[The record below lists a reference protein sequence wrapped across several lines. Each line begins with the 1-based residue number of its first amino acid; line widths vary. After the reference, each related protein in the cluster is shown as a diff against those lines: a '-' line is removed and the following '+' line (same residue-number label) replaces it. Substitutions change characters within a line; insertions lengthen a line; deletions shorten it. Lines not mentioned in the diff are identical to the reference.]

1 MPYVE
6 GRVVHDADSHV
17 HEQRGYVERYADPA
31 MRERLHDALKW
42 IDVLATPEYIEEAI
56 AKQND
61 PGFRIRDA
69 HEIMLRK
76 KHLALGAILREDRP
90 TALDHLGFA
99 SQLVFTTTYLAP
111 LSRFELGPDRDL
123 AYALATAHNR
133 GMVDFCSVDRRL
145 LPVCYVPFVDIDRA
159 SETAREAIDM
169 GAKALMIASSPPRQ
183 HSPSHIGF
191 DRVWAQAQEA
201 GLPVLLHVGCEVPMN
216 PAYKK
221 NGLPPVPDF
230 NGGDAAFTSVSY
242 MFIPYAAMQTI
253 STLILDNVF
262 DRFPQLRFGAIELG
276 ASWVPG
282 WMRSMDSAAQAF
294 RKNEERLQKA
304 TLKPSEFVRRQ
315 FRVTPYPHED
325 AGWIVDQC
333 GPEVAMFSSDY
344 PHVEGGR
351 NPIKRFENSLGQRPD
366 NEMEAFFRS
375 NFADL
380 MGPGLVDLDTT
391 ALVANVSSTRHRL
404 SAQPLG

>member
-1 MPYVE
+1 
-6 GRVVHDADSHV
+6 
-17 HEQRGYVERYADPA
+17 
-31 MRERLHDALKW
+31 
-42 IDVLATPEYIEEAI
+42 
-56 AKQND
+56 
-61 PGFRIRDA
+61 
-69 HEIMLRK
+69 
-76 KHLALGAILREDRP
+76 
-90 TALDHLGFA
+90 
-99 SQLVFTTTYLAP
+99 
-111 LSRFELGPDRDL
+111 
-123 AYALATAHNR
+123 
-133 GMVDFCSVDRRL
+133 
-145 LPVCYVPFVDIDRA
+145 
-159 SETAREAIDM
+159 
-169 GAKALMIASSPPRQ
+169 
-183 HSPSHIGF
+183 
-191 DRVWAQAQEA
+191 
-201 GLPVLLHVGCEVPMN
+201 MN
-216 PAYKK
+216 PVYKK

-325 AGWIVDQC
+325 AGWIFDQC

-366 NEMEAFFRS
+366 NEMEAFFRG

-391 ALVANVSSTRHRL
+391 AVVANVSSARHRL
-404 SAQPLG
+404 SAQPLR